1 MKYIRYIVKNDEPLR
16 IADDSTSQNGQTVT
30 LRYIPGT
37 TIRGYIVNQLVYT
50 LGEQFD
56 KYKRE
61 LISGQIVYMNAYLY
75 ENNRELLPSP
85 KGFYEDKTVV
95 TGKKEIQN
103 VVINGEFDD
112 GNKRA
117 GLGRFCYFKDQCIY
131 YYNVETGSDMKI
143 LINKRKQDDKQN
155 VFRNEYITSGHTFVG
170 YIRVDDEELAKAI
183 LEVFQKNIFLG
194 NARSQGLGKCRVLDI
209 KEMPEDFIPYQ
220 EYAVTEDAEN
230 TCYMMLVANTA
241 MRDNRGEYVGLDLK
255 NLEEKLGVSNLRI
268 EYCSTSTVN
277 VKGYN
282 RAWGSKI
289 PSITMYEQ
297 GSVFKLKFD
306 GSASLENMLKI
317 MQSGIG
323 VRKSEGFGRVLFLKD
338 YENIRFKM
346 EEEHSAEDFTQE
358 SPNGNDMQ
366 DIKILASNYYR
377 KMIIKAMQEN
387 IISGVNNRNLNNSQ
401 IGNVRGLLEANRYDA
416 MHGTE
421 VIKQYFTNAMKR
433 EQNTNVQKQKS
444 SIKALKDKILP
455 ILDQPLEQ
463 TLEMK
468 HFTKIMG
475 ISVDELISEEE
486 LQRMKIDYILE
497 LMKFDNR
504 KGVK

>member
-1 MKYIRYIVKNDEPLR
+1 
-16 IADDSTSQNGQTVT
+16 
-30 LRYIPGT
+30 
-37 TIRGYIVNQLVYT
+37 
-50 LGEQFD
+50 
-56 KYKRE
+56 
-61 LISGQIVYMNAYLY
+61 MNAYLY

-95 TGKKEIQN
+95 MGKKEIQN

-230 TCYMMLVANTA
+230 TCYMMLLSNTA
-241 MRDNRGEYVGLDLK
+241 MRGNRGEYVGLNLK
-255 NLEEKLGVSNLRI
+255 YLEEKLGVSNLRI

-306 GSASLENMLKI
+306 GSASLENMFKI

-346 EEEHSAEDFTQE
+346 EEKHSAEDFTQE

-377 KMIIKAMQEN
+377 KMIIQAMQEN

-421 VIKQYFTNAMKR
+421 TIKQYFTNAMKR

>member
-50 LGEQFD
+50 L
-56 KYKRE
+56 
-61 LISGQIVYMNAYLY
+61 
-75 ENNRELLPSP
+75 
-85 KGFYEDKTVV
+85 
-95 TGKKEIQN
+95 
-103 VVINGEFDD
+103 
-112 GNKRA
+112 
-117 GLGRFCYFKDQCIY
+117 
-131 YYNVETGSDMKI
+131 
-143 LINKRKQDDKQN
+143 
-155 VFRNEYITSGHTFVG
+155 
-170 YIRVDDEELAKAI
+170 
-183 LEVFQKNIFLG
+183 
-194 NARSQGLGKCRVLDI
+194 
-209 KEMPEDFIPYQ
+209 
-220 EYAVTEDAEN
+220 
-230 TCYMMLVANTA
+230 
-241 MRDNRGEYVGLDLK
+241 DLK
-255 NLEEKLGVSNLRI
+255 YLEEKLGLSNLRI

-346 EEEHSAEDFTQE
+346 EEKHRAEDFTQE
-358 SPNGNDMQ
+358 SPNGSDMQ
-366 DIKILASNYYR
+366 DLKILASNYYR
-377 KMIIKAMQEN
+377 KEIIKAMQEN
-387 IISGVNNRNLNNSQ
+387 IISGVSNRNLNNSQ

-416 MHGTE
+416 YGTE
-421 VIKQYFTNAMKR
+421 TIKRYFAHAMEK

-444 SIKALKDKILP
+444 SIKALKDTILP

-463 TLEMK
+463 TLGMK